1 MQRRDRG
8 LIGRTI
14 SHYRILSQLGG
25 GGMGVVYRARD
36 LKLGRA
42 VALKFLPPELT
53 REPEAKRRF
62 VQEARAASALDHPN
76 ICTVHEIDETPDGQ
90 IFIALACYNGETL
103 KKKITRGPLPPG
115 TALEIAKRVARGLD
129 EAHRQGIVH
138 RDIKPANVFVTDA
151 GEVKILDFGV
161 AKLAGES
168 RPTGAGSLVGTVD
181 YMSPEQARGDEVDHR
196 SDIWSFG
203 VLLYELVTGVRPFR
217 GDHPQ
222 AVLNAI
228 LSSEPT
234 SPSDLQPG
242 IPTGIE
248 AVVRTAL
255 QKQPERRYQDM
266 LEILW
271 ELEEAGTAI
280 PEPVERRR
288 SIAVLPFQNMSA
300 DPEQEY
306 FCDGMADEIINTLS
320 RIEEV
325 QVSARTSAFAFKG
338 QHEDAREIGRKLG
351 VQTLLEGSVRKAGR
365 RLRITAQMIDVSSGY
380 PCWSGRY
387 DREITDLFAIQE
399 EIAQNIVQ
407 ALQVTFRPVAGEG
420 VLKPTTQDVRAYD
433 YYLRGR
439 VYFYQLTRRSLEF
452 SLQMFRRAS
461 EIDPNFALAHAGIGD
476 TCCFLCMWF
485 ERTEALLQEA
495 ETASQHAAAL
505 APDLAQA
512 HASRGLALSMN
523 RRFAEAEREFETAV
537 RLDPQ
542 LFEAY
547 YFYARDAAAQGKL
560 EKAARLFRRANAVRP
575 EDFQTLFLLSQAYR
589 GLGWAAE
596 AETAARRGI
605 ATAER
610 HLELNPEDTR
620 ALYLGGAALVIY
632 GEKERGLEW
641 ARRAA
646 QLDPESS
653 GMLYQLACIYALAHE
668 PGQALDCL
676 ERWER
681 EGAVHKE
688 WLLHDSDLNSLHD
701 EPRFQALVD
710 RLP

>member
-1 MQRRDRG
+1 
-8 LIGRTI
+8 
-14 SHYRILSQLGG
+14 
-25 GGMGVVYRARD
+25 MGVVYRARD
-36 LKLGRA
+36 LKLGRV
-42 VALKFLPPELT
+42 VALKFLPPGLI
-53 REPEAKRRF
+53 REAEAKRRF

-76 ICTVHEIDETPDGQ
+76 ICTVHEIDETADGQ
-90 IFIALACYNGETL
+90 LFIALACYNGETL
-103 KKKITRGPLPPG
+103 KKKIARGPLPPG
-115 TALEIAKRVARGLD
+115 TALEIARRVARGLD

-151 GEVKILDFGV
+151 GEVKILDFGL
-161 AKLAGES
+161 AKLAGE
-168 RPTGAGSLVGTVD
+168 TGRTQDGSLMGTVH
-181 YMSPEQARGDEVDHR
+181 YMSPEQARGEEVDHR
-196 SDIWSFG
+196 SDIWSFA
-203 VLLYELVTGVRPFR
+203 VLLYEMVTGVRPFR
-217 GDHPQ
+217 GDQPQ
-222 AVLNAI
+222 AVINAI
-228 LSSEPT
+228 LNSEPP
-234 SPSDLQPG
+234 SPSDVQPG
-242 IPTGIE
+242 IPAGIA

-255 QKQPERRYQDM
+255 QKQPEHRYQGM

-271 ELEEAGTAI
+271 ELEEAGKAM
-280 PEPVERRR
+280 PEPAERRR

-306 FCDGMADEIINTLS
+306 FCDGVADEIINTLS
-320 RIEEV
+320 RIQDV

-338 QHEDAREIGRKLG
+338 RHEDAREIGRKLG
-351 VQTLLEGSVRKAGR
+351 VQTLLEGSVRKVSH

-407 ALQVTFRPVAGEG
+407 ALQVTFRPAAGEV

-452 SLQMFRRAS
+452 ALQMFRRAS
-461 EIDPNFALAHAGIGD
+461 EIDADYALAHAGIGD

-485 ERTEALLQEA
+485 ERSGALLREA
-495 ETASQHAAAL
+495 ETASRRAVAL

-537 RLDPQ
+537 RFDPQ

-560 EKAARLFRRANAVRP
+560 EKAARLYRRANAVRP

-589 GLGWAAE
+589 GLGWASEAE
-596 AETAARRGI
+596 AAARRGI
-605 ATAER
+605 ATAEK

-620 ALYLGGAALVIY
+620 ALYLGGAALVVY

-646 QLDPESS
+646 ELDPEDA
-653 GMLYQLACIYALAHE
+653 GMLYQLACIYALASE
-668 PGQALDCL
+668 PEQALDCL
-676 ERWER
+676 ERWEC

-688 WLLHDSDLNSLHD
+688 WLLHDSDLDSLHAT
-701 EPRFQALVD
+701 PRFQALVD